1 MEPFRL
7 QPVFQSYLWG
17 GDRLKRDFH
26 KHWDRYPLAES
37 WELCCHKDGENLA
50 ADGPFQGQPLSRI
63 LRTQGRQL
71 LGSRF
76 SAEKDPAADFPLL
89 IKLIDAR
96 EQLSVQVHPDD
107 RYAREREGQQGK
119 TEVWYILDAQPGAA
133 IYYGFERPVS
143 RETFA
148 RSIQLPEPEGGGEGG
163 PEAVGLTRLL
173 HRQPVRPGEVYLIPA
188 GTVHAIGAGIL
199 VAEIQQSSNVT
210 YRVYDYNRRDAQGNL
225 RQLHTDK
232 ALEVAKLE
240 PAAGDGSPLGSPEP
254 VEGGSR
260 CLLSRCGYFTLTR
273 LLLSGRMTGRCGG
286 DSFQSLLAVSG
297 GGSFVCGSY
306 QTAFQAGDSFFLPA
320 GCGEYRLEGEGV
332 VLCTTL

>member
-26 KHWDRYPLAES
+26 KQWDRYPLAES

-71 LGSRF
+71 LGSHF

-148 RSIQLPEPEGGGEGG
+148 RSIQLPEPEGGAHTA
-163 PEAVGLTRLL
+163 PVQAI
-173 HRQPVRPGEVYLIPA
+173 RQV
-188 GTVHAIGAGIL
+188 
-199 VAEIQQSSNVT
+199 
-210 YRVYDYNRRDAQGNL
+210 D
-225 RQLHTDK
+225 
-232 ALEVAKLE
+232 
-240 PAAGDGSPLGSPEP
+240 
-254 VEGGSR
+254 R
-260 CLLSRCGYFTLTR
+260 CLQRH
-273 LLLSGRMTGRCGG
+273 
-286 DSFQSLLAVSG
+286 LAALAKENG
-297 GGSFVCGSY
+297 PALAAARY
-306 QTAFQAGDSFFLPA
+306 QKFRKMGAAAPQKEEL
-320 GCGEYRLEGEGV
+320 
-332 VLCTTL
+332 